1 MNNLSNRV
9 QLIGRVGK
17 EPEIVNLEDGK
28 KLAKFSMA
36 TTEFYRDKKGD
47 RIELTSWHLI
57 NFWNKTASIIEKYV
71 TKGSHIAVEGKLT
84 TRSWEDMSGTRHY
97 QTQVTGYSLTFLGK
111 KEAAAVE

>member
-1 MNNLSNRV
+1 MNNFSNRV

-17 EPEIVNLEDGK
+17 DPEVLNLEDGK

-47 RIELTSWHLI
+47 RMELTSWHLVS
-57 NFWNKTASIIEKYV
+57 FWNKTANIIERYV
-71 TKGSHIAVEGKLT
+71 TKGSQIAVEGKLT

-97 QTQVTGYSLTFLGK
+97 QTQIVGYNLILLGK
-111 KEAAAVE
+111 KEAAME